1 MPHYTFIR
9 RHMVV
14 SISRVRVPNSDRAEV
29 PTKPVRES
37 PPVTA
42 SGGRIYV
49 MIRGFVGV

>member
-14 SISRVRVPNSDRAEV
+14 SISRVRVPNPDRAEV

-42 SGGRIYV
+42 SGVVYV
-49 MIRGFVGV
+49 MIRGYLGV